1 MKNKFKSLSISLM
14 IVFLLTTLSCQ
25 VEETIVETENIKNQ
39 NDLLIKKIS
48 FNEINNSAVVDKIN
62 KTKTLTKSTASASN
76 KIIKD
81 TLNNFYINSD
91 EGIYIEKTDGT
102 KSYTFSVFRENS
114 TDLENLVIIVYP
126 NNEVKH
132 F

>member
-62 KTKTLTKSTASASN
+62 KTKK
-76 KIIKD
+76 
-81 TLNNFYINSD
+81 Y
-91 EGIYIEKTDGT
+91 
-102 KSYTFSVFRENS
+102 
-114 TDLENLVIIVYP
+114 
-126 NNEVKH
+126 
-132 F
+132 